1 MHTSKRSKF
10 AGKSRSPRGRRKVCL
25 STPHPRPATCAG
37 TLEPVPLRFARFTQY
52 AGRLLFVL
60 MFVDMERPK
69 VIVCNTIARSPYG
82 LLPVLPLSI
91 PSRRWLRKGYIICLF
106 AGLLPCRTCCCCL
119 ISGSSVGL
127 ELMCSL
133 HSLRERR
140 SLSFLLTSLIPPS
153 PSTTYLSLCVALFV
167 YVFII
172 AAQPKWPWLYGKE
185 RERVCWL
192 VCACAVRAYPSDFQG
207 YPWPLLFMLF
217 AYAKKFLCL
226 ATNKYYINTI

>member
-1 MHTSKRSKF
+1 
-10 AGKSRSPRGRRKVCL
+10 
-25 STPHPRPATCAG
+25 
-37 TLEPVPLRFARFTQY
+37 
-52 AGRLLFVL
+52 

-82 LLPVLPLSI
+82 LIPVLLLPI
-91 PSRRWLRKGYIICLF
+91 PSRRCLRKGYIICLF

-185 RERVCWL
+185 RESLLVSVC
-192 VCACAVRAYPSDFQG
+192 VCCACISFRLSGLPLAAVVYVICVCQKVLVPG
-207 YPWPLLFMLF
+207 
-217 AYAKKFLCL
+217 
-226 ATNKYYINTI
+226 NE